1 MPNDLPD
8 WTPPGRPILIDTAL
22 NVVPGSPVTHTGI
35 KVPETTQTL
44 MVVGTDQT
52 FFAGGGHVDVTGE
65 TSNQTYFGSEVFE
78 TSPSTIPVEGA
89 LYFRYIPVDA
99 TVRAVYDADFA
110 VSVDFWMFA
119 LPTPTAVTVINT
131 LRAVLEDS
139 IGDLVYATVEAGAD
153 AVVGVTLSQANPAP
167 WQAPAYS
174 AGGTVAVTA
183 GTDFTL
189 LAAAASKSWRLF
201 DCLFDTNSGSTVVL
215 ELWDGPSASGTKIG
229 EAIQQS
235 QNNRPMRVNFGGAK
249 LTAGNAFVGKCT
261 FIAVG
266 SSLFY
271 TIPRSQV

>member
-99 TVRAVYDADFA
+99 TVRAVYDATAA

-119 LPTPTAVTVINT
+119 LPTPTAVTVINS

-139 IGDLVYATVEAGAD
+139 IGDLVYAAAERTTDVL
-153 AVVGVTLSQANPAP
+153 VGVSLSKANPAP
-167 WQAPAYS
+167 WQAANKVPVEISS
-174 AGGTVAVTA
+174 AIAAGANLTLVSAVNGTTVWLHDLTIMFDSVVTTAFIELQDSGGTGYHMTI
-183 GTDFTL
+183 
-189 LAAAASKSWRLF
+189 ASSLTPPPKSFHGAPLPVNLGARLH
-201 DCLFDTNSGSTVVL
+201 
-215 ELWDGPSASGTKIG
+215 
-229 EAIQQS
+229 
-235 QNNRPMRVNFGGAK
+235 
-249 LTAGNAFVGKCT
+249 NA
-261 FIAVG
+261 G
-266 SSLFY
+266 SS
-271 TIPRSQV
+271 TINVRGSFSYSTS